1 MRSVAWFL
9 AWRSASSQVVPIPS
23 VITVSADRATDG
35 ASVKTASNAP
45 WARILLIIICSPGLL
60 LENCLCYYGTKLE
73 TISVSKMWDD
83 LGLLVQEVNMEH
95 EVAIV
100 QMYQYYIANK
110 QTLPSNISSQREF
123 ILGKLMQGLDPEVVF
138 QQATTNAILI
148 APPAWPKSRK
158 SKKTSQKV

>member
-1 MRSVAWFL
+1 
-9 AWRSASSQVVPIPS
+9 
-23 VITVSADRATDG
+23 
-35 ASVKTASNAP
+35 
-45 WARILLIIICSPGLL
+45 
-60 LENCLCYYGTKLE
+60 
-73 TISVSKMWDD
+73 
-83 LGLLVQEVNMEH
+83 MEH
-95 EVAIV
+95 EVAV
-100 QMYQYYIANK
+100 VKMYQYYMANK